1 MFSKSELGGACANG
15 GPGALGCVG
24 GEAGLLRG
32 LLTAPG
38 HVQPVPKATALC
50 GGQVLPLPLEGEWHW
65 LRVYMLLRASYED
78 RRARSYE
85 GTVTGK
91 ASMDVRGSLAFEGTL
106 RTSDRQAARRFL
118 DTPRPGSAVDR
129 SGQRLLTSLRS
140 LTDWISHGA
149 WT

>member
-1 MFSKSELGGACANG
+1 M
-15 GPGALGCVG
+15 P
-24 GEAGLLRG
+24 
-32 LLTAPG
+32 
-38 HVQPVPKATALC
+38 
-50 GGQVLPLPLEGEWHW
+50 
-65 LRVYMLLRASYED
+65 RASYED

-118 DTPRPGSAVDR
+118 DTPRPGSGVDR

-140 LTDWISHGA
+140 LTDWIRHRA

>member
-1 MFSKSELGGACANG
+1 M
-15 GPGALGCVG
+15 
-24 GEAGLLRG
+24 
-32 LLTAPG
+32 
-38 HVQPVPKATALC
+38 
-50 GGQVLPLPLEGEWHW
+50 
-65 LRVYMLLRASYED
+65 
-78 RRARSYE
+78 RSYE

-106 RTSDRQAARRFL
+106 RTSDRQAARWFL

-140 LTDWISHGA
+140 LTDWIRHRV